1 MYKILLIIGLLVV
14 LCGCGTTRKVQTTV
28 ADTTATASELVTAAS
43 TTTVRDSSVAVSAAF
58 SFDSVQFTETVTTE
72 TYDTAGNLR
81 QRTTIER
88 HLSRNRHTEHHDS
101 TAAAATITSTDTAT
115 TIRQTT
121 TEHHTATTIEPVAKH
136 KPLRIRYWLLIMLA
150 LTAAVAFF
158 RYKQHRNG

>member
-1 MYKILLIIGLLVV
+1 MRKYLLIICLLVV

-28 ADTTATASELVTAAS
+28 TDTTATASELTTAAS
-43 TTTVRDSSVAVSAAF
+43 ITTVRDSSVAVAAAF
-58 SFDSVQFTETVTTE
+58 SFDSVALTELVTTE

-88 HLSRNRHTEHHDS
+88 HLTHNRHTERHDS
-101 TAAAATITSTDTAT
+101 TTAATTTNSTDTAT

-121 TEHHTATTIEPVAKH
+121 TEHHTATTIEPVAKR

-158 RYKQHRNG
+158 RYKQQQR

>member
-1 MYKILLIIGLLVV
+1 M
-14 LCGCGTTRKVQTTV
+14 
-28 ADTTATASELVTAAS
+28 
-43 TTTVRDSSVAVSAAF
+43 RDSSTAVSAAF
-58 SFDSVQFTETVTTE
+58 SFDSVALTETVTTE

-88 HLSRNRHTEHHDS
+88 HLTHNRHTERHDS
-101 TAAAATITSTDTAT
+101 TTAAATTNSTDTT
-115 TIRQTT
+115 TAIRQTT
-121 TEHHTATTIEPVAKH
+121 TEHHTATTIEPVVKR